1 MRSMKTSTRTAGAT
15 MIVDV
20 VGEIDLSSSP
30 AFRRTLFAALQEN
43 RRVAINLVGVRY
55 IDSSAIAS
63 LIEILKEARRLGTEF
78 VLFGLSPRVHDV
90 LKLTHVLDVFQVY
103 ETEEQ
108 AVKP

>member
-1 MRSMKTSTRTAGAT
+1 

-30 AFRRTLFAALQEN
+30 DFRRTLFAALQEN
-43 RRVAINLVGVRY
+43 QRVAVNFLAVRY

-63 LIEILKEARRLGTEF
+63 LIQILQEARRLGREF
-78 VLFGLSPRVHDV
+78 VLFGLSPRVHGV
-90 LKLTHVLDVFQVY
+90 LKLTNVLDVFQVY

-108 AVKP
+108 VVKP